1 MRMSSRSMR
10 AGAIALA
17 AVMMSS
23 MVACSGPS
31 ASEKASASFHNS
43 VSAARDALF
52 EEAKAT
58 TEGFFDLDESLGL
71 RGGAEELPAEMDQYV
86 MGNARGYVERLT
98 QAIHRDGERTA
109 PNTKAILIGPKVYDG
124 PAVSTLTEA
133 HSRAEIVTEQ
143 CIDAR
148 TSPRL
153 DAQGNPIEDSNNIVH
168 EIFFLDHDKDGK
180 LKIFETASGRV
191 ESCPLAA

>member
-1 MRMSSRSMR
+1 MSSRSMR

-58 TEGFFDLDESLGL
+58 NQGFFDLQESLGL
-71 RGGAEELPAEMDQYV
+71 QGGAEELPAEMDQYV

-98 QAIHRDGERTA
+98 QAIHREGQRTE
-109 PNTKAILIGPKVYDG
+109 PNTKAILIGPVIYGG
-124 PAVSTLTEA
+124 PDIPAAAEA
-133 HSRAEIVTEQ
+133 HGRAEIITER
-143 CIDAR
+143 CVDAR
-148 TSPRL
+148 QSPRL
-153 DAQGNPIEDSNNIVH
+153 DAQGNVIEGSNNVLHQIL
-168 EIFFLDHDKDGK
+168 FLDHDKDGK
-180 LKIFETASGRV
+180 LKIFETTSGKV
-191 ESCPLAA
+191 DSCPLAA

>member
-1 MRMSSRSMR
+1 MSSRSMR

-58 TEGFFDLDESLGL
+58 NRGFFDLEESLGL
-71 RGGAEELPAEMDQYV
+71 RGGAEELPPEMHQYV
-86 MGNARGYVERLT
+86 MGDAATSVEALNRDMARSQR
-98 QAIHRDGERTA
+98 RTKSG
-109 PNTKAILIGPKVYDG
+109 TKAALIGPRIY
-124 PAVSTLTEA
+124 TESA
-133 HSRAEIVTEQ
+133 RSGTEQ
-143 CIDAR
+143 IQREAKITIERCVDSR
-148 TSPRL
+148 ESPRE
-153 DAQGNPIEDSNNIVH
+153 NPDGSLVADGSGIVH
-168 EIFFLDHDKDGK
+168 NILYLKRDEDGT
-180 LKIFETASGRV
+180 LKIFNGWMEVVET
-191 ESCPLAA
+191 CPINE